1 MVNASE
7 NLAAKKQVDNALDLG
22 DKIRGK
28 IKEPSNFY
36 FYVIL
41 LVKVILMMMDHKIV

>member
-22 DKIRGK
+22 NINRKKRYERLNVQVISLVKAISKMIEGK
-28 IKEPSNFY
+28 I
-36 FYVIL
+36 I
-41 LVKVILMMMDHKIV
+41 

>member
-7 NLAAKKQVDNALDLG
+7 NLATKKQVDNAFDLG

-28 IKEPSNFY
+28 IKQPSY
-36 FYVIL
+36 FYLYAIL
-41 LVKVILMMMDHKIV
+41 LVKVILMMMDHKII